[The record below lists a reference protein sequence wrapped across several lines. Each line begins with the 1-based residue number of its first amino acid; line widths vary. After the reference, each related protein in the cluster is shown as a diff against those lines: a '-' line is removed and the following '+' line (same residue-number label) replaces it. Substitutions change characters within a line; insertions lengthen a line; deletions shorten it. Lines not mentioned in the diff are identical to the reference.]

1 MLDEHRSVLVDERRE
16 TADQGQSIVEDLA
29 ELCDHFFG
37 LDSSS
42 ASRDSRDGPICI
54 GVGIPG
60 IVDREG
66 LLRFAP
72 NLLGANGTQVREG
85 LQDRLGGKAL
95 VHVDNDANCAAIGEC
110 TFGAGIGRS
119 DVLFVTLGTGIGGGI
134 LAGGRLLRGAGNFA
148 AEIGHMVVHPHGPP
162 CGCGRRGCWERYA
175 SGSGLGRIAR
185 DAALAGQA
193 DRVRELAGGDPDDV
207 RGEHVVRAA
216 TEGDRN
222 AAAILEEF
230 AWWLAL
236 GLGNLAN
243 ILDPELIVIGGGL
256 VGAGEVLFAPLRTAF
271 AEHLLAPAKRPAI
284 EIVPA
289 VLGERGGAIGAATLA
304 TYVAAQARG
313 GDPAPDTG
321 WRAPV
326 SDLASG

>member
-1 MLDEHRSVLVDERRE
+1 
-16 TADQGQSIVEDLA
+16 
-29 ELCDHFFG
+29 
-37 LDSSS
+37 
-42 ASRDSRDGPICI
+42 
-54 GVGIPG
+54 
-60 IVDREG
+60 
-66 LLRFAP
+66 
-72 NLLGANGTQVREG
+72 
-85 LQDRLGGKAL
+85 
-95 VHVDNDANCAAIGEC
+95 
-110 TFGAGIGRS
+110 
-119 DVLFVTLGTGIGGGI
+119 
-134 LAGGRLLRGAGNFA
+134 
-148 AEIGHMVVHPHGPP
+148 
-162 CGCGRRGCWERYA
+162 
-175 SGSGLGRIAR
+175 
-185 DAALAGQA
+185 
-193 DRVRELAGGDPDDV
+193 
-207 RGEHVVRAA
+207 VRAA

>member
-1 MLDEHRSVLVDERRE
+1 
-16 TADQGQSIVEDLA
+16 
-29 ELCDHFFG
+29 LCEHFFATAG
-37 LDSSS
+37 SIGPAGD
-42 ASRDSRDGPICI
+42 AKAPICV

-60 IVDREG
+60 IVDPDG

-85 LQDRLGGKAL
+85 LQDRLGDKAL

-148 AEIGHMVVHPHGPP
+148 AEIGHMVVDPHGPP

-216 TEGDRN
+216 FEGDRN

-243 ILDPELIVIGGGL
+243 VLDPEMIVIGGGL

-271 AEHLLAPAKRPAI
+271 AEHLLAPAMRPAI

-289 VLGERGGAIGAATLA
+289 VLGERGGAIGAALA
-304 TYVAAQARG
+304 TYVATQARR
-313 GDPAPDTG
+313 GDRAPAPG
-321 WRAPV
+321 GEHP
-326 SDLASG
+326 